1 VSTVQSSPFVRAA
14 RFLGDFGNPFYEEE
28 RHRDVWNEASA
39 FGFQLA
45 LVTAL
50 LFSTV
55 CIWLVGRPALPYVQA
70 GVLLTGAISWATIL
84 YAQRLGV
91 DVTHPQRLR
100 RARMVPFTLLAVV
113 LIAGML
119 RVSGAGSSWEA
130 ATSWDAATAAGAV
143 TGAAL
148 VLALVALTTWAARR
162 AAARGEQAD

>member
-1 VSTVQSSPFVRAA
+1 VSSVQSSPFLRAA
-14 RFLGDFGNPFYEEE
+14 RQIG
-28 RHRDVWNEASA
+28 DVWNEASA

-70 GVLLTGAISWATIL
+70 GVVLTGAISWATIL

-91 DVTHPQRLR
+91 DVLQSTRVNR
-100 RARMVPFTLLAVV
+100 VRMVPFAALAVV
-113 LIAGML
+113 LVVGML
-119 RVSGAGSSWEA
+119 RVTGDG
-130 ATSWDAATAAGAV
+130 TTWDAATAAGAA

-148 VLALVALTTWAARR
+148 ALGLTALAVWRVRR
-162 AAARGEQAD
+162 AAAADDPGD